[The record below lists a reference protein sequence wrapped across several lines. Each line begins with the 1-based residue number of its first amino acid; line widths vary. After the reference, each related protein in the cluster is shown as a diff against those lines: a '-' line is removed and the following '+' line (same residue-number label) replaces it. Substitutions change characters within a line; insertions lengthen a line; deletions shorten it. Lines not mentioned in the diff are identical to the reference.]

1 MALVIGVDLGDV
13 VDIGEGW
20 VCVAAIQNKETVVIV
35 ASDGARLLISPHCEL
50 EVFPKVW
57 IQLAENGTRKPMRF
71 VIEAPKA
78 IPITRRPEP
87 PGTTATRTPG
97 LDEARIMEAIIR
109 EHDEREAAS
118 RSAPKKGRKK

>member
-13 VDIGEGW
+13 IDIGDGW

-35 ASDGARLLISPHCEL
+35 ANDGARLLISPHCEL
-50 EVFPKVW
+50 EVLPKVW

-71 VIEAPKA
+71 VIEAPKT

-87 PGTTATRTPG
+87 PGMTTTKTPG
-97 LDEARIMEAIIR
+97 LDEAQILEAII
-109 EHDEREAAS
+109 EEYDEREAAS
-118 RSAPKKGRKK
+118 RSALTKGRRK